1 MSWKEK
7 DVVACFGILVQV
19 YLGPTV
25 GGTVDWGSQFVAF
38 FFKNSHC
45 GYNMYTIA
53 LHLQTVHPSMLPNE
67 EDHKCS

>member
-38 FFKNSHC
+38 F
-45 GYNMYTIA
+45 
-53 LHLQTVHPSMLPNE
+53 V
-67 EDHKCS
+67 